1 MKLTQENWGHI
12 EGQEV
17 PVKLFTLANEH
28 GMTIRVTN
36 YGCIVSSIE
45 VPDRNGQIA
54 DVVLGYESLE
64 KYVAGHPFFGA
75 VAGRFANRIRDG
87 RYQLDGQVF
96 QLETNELPT
105 GQHLHGGSKGFD
117 KYVWNYSIEEQSEAI
132 FVHFSRFSPDGESG
146 FGGNLVVTHS
156 IGLDEQNQ
164 VHYNFTAHTD
174 QPTVVNLVNHSY
186 YNLGGHD
193 SGTVDNHQLTLHSE
207 FYTPVDETM
216 IPTGEICSVTD
227 SDLDFTSRIEVGNRE
242 FDHNFILNGD
252 ADRQGYRLAAE
263 LYEPNSG
270 RAMTVF
276 TTQPAVQFYNG
287 FKLSNKPWYGRNG
300 HKYENREGLCLET
313 QHYPDSPN
321 QAHFPS
327 VRLNPGELFE
337 EKTIHRFEVK

>member
-96 QLETNELPT
+96 QLETNELPM

-117 KYVWNYSIEEQSEAI
+117 KYVWNYTLEEQSEAI
-132 FVHFSRFSPDGESG
+132 FVHFSRISPDGESG

-174 QPTVVNLVNHSY
+174 QSTVVNLVNHSY

-216 IPTGEICSVTD
+216 IPTGEICSVTG
-227 SDLDFTSRIEVGNRE
+227 SDLDFTSRTEVGNRE

-252 ADRQGYRLAAE
+252 TDRRGYRIAAE
-263 LYEPNSG
+263 LYE
-270 RAMTVF
+270 
-276 TTQPAVQFYNG
+276 Q
-287 FKLSNKPWYGRNG
+287 
-300 HKYENREGLCLET
+300 
-313 QHYPDSPN
+313 
-321 QAHFPS
+321 
-327 VRLNPGELFE
+327 
-337 EKTIHRFEVK
+337 